1 MEDIN
6 KIELEGRVGNVSVI
20 NVGGTSVAHVSLAT
34 NEALSNG
41 RGEVALGTVW
51 HCVTIWRGEDVPDPA
66 SIRKGDRLHVEGRVR
81 VNKFTGNDNVEKL
94 FYEVIAHRAE
104 IVKTKRRTPLAARV

>member
-41 RGEVALGTVW
+41 RGEVALDTVW
-51 HCVTIWRGEDVPDPA
+51 HCVTIWRGKDVPDPA
-66 SIRKGDRLHVEGRVR
+66 SIRKGDRLHVVGRVR

-94 FYEVIAHRAE
+94 FYEVIANRAE
-104 IVKTKRRTPLAARV
+104 IVKDK

>member
-6 KIELEGRVGNVSVI
+6 RIELEGRVGNVSVI

-41 RGEVALGTVW
+41 RGEITIDTVW
-51 HCVTIWRGEDVPDPA
+51 HCVTIWRGKDVPDPA
-66 SIRKGDRLHVEGRVR
+66 SIRKGDRLHVVGRVR

-94 FYEVIAHRAE
+94 FYEVIANRAE
-104 IVKTKRRTPLAARV
+104 IVKDK

>member
-6 KIELEGRVGNVSVI
+6 RIELEGRVGNVSVI
-20 NVGGTSVAHVSLAT
+20 NVGGTSAAYVSLAT

-41 RGEVALGTVW
+41 RGEVALDTVW

-66 SIRKGDRLHVEGRVR
+66 SIRKGDRLHVRGRVR
-81 VNKFTGNDNVEKL
+81 ANRFNGNDNVERV
-94 FYEVIAHRAE
+94 FYEVIANKAE
-104 IVKTKRRTPLAARV
+104 IVK